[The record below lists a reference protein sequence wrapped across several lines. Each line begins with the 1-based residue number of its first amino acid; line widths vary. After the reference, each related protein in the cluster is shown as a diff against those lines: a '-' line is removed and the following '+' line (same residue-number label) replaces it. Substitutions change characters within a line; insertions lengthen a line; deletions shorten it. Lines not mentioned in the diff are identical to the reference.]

1 MKQFLSFVV
10 FFVSTSLLFAGTKED
25 LEQVQR
31 NLLELQQQIWNLE
44 KGASANDARVQ
55 SSVKKVETSN
65 QELRDNQAALNAKL
79 ESILNQIQALNEKLE
94 ETNSRIKDI
103 AAAAA
108 QRPAMPPVN
117 QQNPDQDSSEDSNNG
132 NFSPGGTAAV
142 GEQQLFQT
150 ARGEYNKGNF
160 EQALRGFQD
169 LLDQYPNSALA
180 DDAQFMIGESYY
192 GLKEYVD
199 AVTEYDKV
207 LKIFSDSDNVPGAR
221 LKKAFSL
228 FSLGKKGQAVIELQA
243 IIQRYPNT
251 KEAQIARQ
259 RLSELGLD

>member
-1 MKQFLSFVV
+1 MKQFFSFVL
-10 FFVSTSLLFAGTKED
+10 FFGLTSFLFAGTKED

-31 NLLELQQQIWNLE
+31 NLVEMQQEIWNLE
-44 KGASANDARVQ
+44 KGVSANDSRVQ
-55 SSVKKVETSN
+55 GAVKKLETSS
-65 QELRDNQAALNAKL
+65 QELRDSQAALNAKL

-94 ETNSRIKDI
+94 ETNSRMREM

-108 QRPAMPPVN
+108 QPQVISPTNP
-117 QQNPDQDSSEDSNNG
+117 QNPGESAGDDNG
-132 NFSPGGTAAV
+132 GMAQPGVGAV

-150 ARGEYNKGNF
+150 AKGEYNKGNF

-207 LKIFSDSDNVPGAR
+207 LKVFPDSDNVPGAR

-243 IIQRYPNT
+243 IIQRYPNS
-251 KEAQIARQ
+251 KEA
-259 RLSELGLD
+259 RLLDKDCQS